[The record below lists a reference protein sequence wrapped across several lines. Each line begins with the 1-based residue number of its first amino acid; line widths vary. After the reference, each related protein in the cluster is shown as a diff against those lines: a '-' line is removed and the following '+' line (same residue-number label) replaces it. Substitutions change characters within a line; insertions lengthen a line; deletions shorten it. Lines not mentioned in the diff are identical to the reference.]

1 MAKKIVNN
9 SGVNKNAEAAI
20 KDAVKAHFDIPQGTS
35 LAGTVT
41 FVVGFDYKRGED
53 YTKQVP
59 QKACPTTL
67 LALALQRMGATRGTL
82 LNIVKDVMEMTD
94 EERKTLREEQTAQVT
109 AIMEEIGLMTVT
121 TVKGMQTF
129 DSLSIEVK

>member
-1 MAKKIVNN
+1 MAKKIVN
-9 SGVNKNAEAAI
+9 SVVNKATETAL
-20 KDAVKAHFDIPQGTS
+20 KDAIKAHFDIPQGST
-35 LAGTVT
+35 LTGTVT

-82 LNIVKDVMEMTD
+82 LNIVKDVMSMTD
-94 EERKTLREEQTAQVT
+94 EERKTLRDEQQNAVT
-109 AIMEEIGLMTVT
+109 EIMQEIGLMTVT